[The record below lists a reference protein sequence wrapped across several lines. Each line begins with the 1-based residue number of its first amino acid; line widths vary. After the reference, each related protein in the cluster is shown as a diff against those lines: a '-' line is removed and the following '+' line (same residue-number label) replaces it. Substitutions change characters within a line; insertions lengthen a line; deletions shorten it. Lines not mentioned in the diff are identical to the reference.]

1 MPGNTYTEIEKKN
14 AILWLFTHLDNTGR
28 PKVAEGQRQLQ
39 ISTSALSTWFHAEM
53 EKPETDRLVSVTEIF
68 ETRRILWENIK
79 GDWISRYREMIPNLL
94 QRVHDTVLD
103 DTSDARDIRHLIQGL
118 SDAVKVT
125 ALLSGD
131 VTSRTQQSIDST
143 ARTETIH
150 RFELPVKT
158 EAAFEVIEGVRAMPP
173 VSTAFEVVEPDQA
186 EE

>member
-14 AILWLFTHLDNTGR
+14 AILWLFTHLDNNGR
-28 PKVAEGQRQLQ
+28 PKVAEGQRQLK
-39 ISTSALSTWFHAEM
+39 ISSSALSTWFRAEID
-53 EKPETDRLVSVTEIF
+53 KPEPDRLVSVTEIN
-68 ETRRILWENIK
+68 ETKRILWDNIK
-79 GDWISRYREMIPNLL
+79 GGWIERYRVMIPLLL

-158 EAAFEVIEGVRAMPP
+158 EAAFEVIEGVRAIDTGG
-173 VSTAFEVVEPDQA
+173 TAFEVVEPDQA